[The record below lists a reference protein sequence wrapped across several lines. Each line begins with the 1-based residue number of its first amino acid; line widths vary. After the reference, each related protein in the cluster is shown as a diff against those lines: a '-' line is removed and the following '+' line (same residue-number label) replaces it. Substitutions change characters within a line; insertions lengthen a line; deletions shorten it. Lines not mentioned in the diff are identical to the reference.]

1 MNKNLPKRISRKV
14 IYESDWICLYADK
27 VEMPDGRMI
36 DKYHNLHFPY
46 ESSCVVIVNSKEEIL
61 LVQSKRYITSRLE
74 WEVPAGRIENDE
86 TPEEAAKRECMEETG
101 CTLKDLSFLFCQFPN
116 NGISDMK
123 VHIFGAYVENE
134 TMEFDE
140 NEVQTKKWVC
150 KNDVL
155 DMLRTNE
162 IQCGV
167 STSALLYAIN
177 FWLPK
182 I

>member
-74 WEVPAGRIENDE
+74 WEDR
-86 TPEEAAKRECMEETG
+86 K
-101 CTLKDLSFLFCQFPN
+101 
-116 NGISDMK
+116 
-123 VHIFGAYVENE
+123 
-134 TMEFDE
+134 
-140 NEVQTKKWVC
+140 
-150 KNDVL
+150 
-155 DMLRTNE
+155 
-162 IQCGV
+162 
-167 STSALLYAIN
+167 STRLNSSHA
-177 FWLPK
+177 
-182 I
+182 

>member
-1 MNKNLPKRISRKV
+1 
-14 IYESDWICLYADK
+14 
-27 VEMPDGRMI
+27 
-36 DKYHNLHFPY
+36 
-46 ESSCVVIVNSKEEIL
+46 
-61 LVQSKRYITSRLE
+61 
-74 WEVPAGRIENDE
+74 
-86 TPEEAAKRECMEETG
+86 MEETG

-150 KNDVL
+150 
-155 DMLRTNE
+155 MLRTNE

>member
-1 MNKNLPKRISRKV
+1 
-14 IYESDWICLYADK
+14 
-27 VEMPDGRMI
+27 
-36 DKYHNLHFPY
+36 
-46 ESSCVVIVNSKEEIL
+46 
-61 LVQSKRYITSRLE
+61 
-74 WEVPAGRIENDE
+74 
-86 TPEEAAKRECMEETG
+86 
-101 CTLKDLSFLFCQFPN
+101 
-116 NGISDMK
+116 
-123 VHIFGAYVENE
+123 
-134 TMEFDE
+134 MEFDE

>member
-1 MNKNLPKRISRKV
+1 
-14 IYESDWICLYADK
+14 
-27 VEMPDGRMI
+27 
-36 DKYHNLHFPY
+36 
-46 ESSCVVIVNSKEEIL
+46 
-61 LVQSKRYITSRLE
+61 
-74 WEVPAGRIENDE
+74 
-86 TPEEAAKRECMEETG
+86 
-101 CTLKDLSFLFCQFPN
+101 
-116 NGISDMK
+116 MK
-123 VHIFGAYVENE
+123 VHIFCAYVENE